1 MRVLV
6 TGAAGFLGSHLVD
19 ALLEQGKDVVGI
31 DNFYTGSEANIAHLK
46 DHRRFQF
53 FYHDV
58 RSPFKNIPGKLDEI
72 WNLACPASP
81 PKYQKDPVYTFMT
94 SVQGVH
100 NALQHA
106 AKFRDCKVFQAST
119 SEVYGDPAVHPQIES
134 YFGNVN
140 PVGIRSCY
148 DESKR
153 AAETLM
159 TDFSKQYG
167 VDIAIA
173 RIFNTYGP
181 RMDKDDG
188 RVVTN
193 FIKQALRG
201 EDITIYGTGTQTR
214 SFCYVEDEIQ
224 GFLSLMESEI
234 QSPVNIG
241 NPGEFTML
249 ELAELILNKT
259 GSPSKLVYNELPGD
273 DPKQRC
279 PDITVA
285 KRMLGWTPTIQLSDG
300 LDTTIEYF
308 RGKV

>member
-1 MRVLV
+1 MQVLV

-19 ALLEQGKDVVGI
+19 ALLDQGKDVIGI
-31 DNFYTGSEANIAHLK
+31 DNFYTGNKDNLAHLA
-46 DHRRFQF
+46 DHKRFNL

-58 RSPFKNIPGKLDEI
+58 RTPLINIAGDFQEI

-100 NALQHA
+100 NALMFAQ
-106 AKFRDCKVFQAST
+106 KKKNCKVFQAST
-119 SEVYGDPAVHPQIES
+119 SEVYGDPLVHPQPES

-140 PVGIRSCY
+140 QVGVRSCY
-148 DESKR
+148 DIGKT

-167 VDIAIA
+167 VEIAIA

-181 RMDKDDG
+181 RMDIDDG

-201 EDITIYGTGTQTR
+201 EDITIYGAGTQTR
-214 SFCYVEDEIQ
+214 SFCYVDDEIQ
-224 GFLSLMESEI
+224 GFLSLMESDI
-234 QSPVNIG
+234 HTPVNIG

-308 RGKV
+308 KGKV